1 VIKQLVKNLKINQS
15 VWGVTWAE
23 IDLDALAANM
33 AAVKRH
39 VTESVEIYAV
49 VKANAY
55 GHGAVQTSRTV
66 LKAGATRLAVH
77 RAIEGI
83 ELRKAGLEAQ
93 ILIMGYTP
101 PSEAEIV
108 AGWRLTPS
116 VTTMDFAQAISSQ
129 ASTLGVNIPVH
140 VKVDSGMSRYG
151 LMPNDVVG
159 FIRALGDLPAI
170 SVEGIFTHFSTA
182 DSADQTFVRQQLK
195 VFNDVLASLRSTG
208 IEVPVVHAANSAA
221 TMKLPESHFNA
232 VRPGIIL
239 YGLDPSRE
247 WPPVFE
253 IRPVLTLKSIVARV
267 QDIPAGAAV
276 GYGRTF
282 IAKNLMRVALIPI
295 GYGDGYH
302 RILSNKG
309 MALVRGSYAHLLG
322 RVSMDQIVV
331 DVTDIQDVQQ
341 DDEVVLIGRQGQ
353 AQIRAETVADLAG
366 TINYEVTTSLLPR
379 VTRIYKNGIEIVG
392 ITSLQNQ

>member
-1 VIKQLVKNLKINQS
+1 MKNSKNNKS

-23 IDLDALAANM
+23 IDLDALAANV

-39 VTESVEIYAV
+39 IDESVEIYAV

-55 GHGAVQTSRTV
+55 GHGAVQASRTA
-66 LKAGATRLAVH
+66 LEAGATRLAVH

-93 ILIMGYTP
+93 ILLMGYTP
-101 PSEAEIV
+101 PIDAEMV
-108 AGWRLTPS
+108 ARWRLTPS

-129 ASTLGVNIPVH
+129 ACILGVNIPVH

-151 LMPNDVVG
+151 LIPNDVVG
-159 FIRALGDLPAI
+159 FVRALGDMPGI
-170 SVEGIFTHFSTA
+170 NVEGIFTHFSTA
-182 DSADQTFVRQQLK
+182 DSADQTFVRQQLR
-195 VFNDVLASLRSTG
+195 VFNDVLVTLRSVG
-208 IEVPVVHAANSAA
+208 IEVPLVHAANSAA
-221 TMKLPESHFNA
+221 IMKLPESHFNA

-239 YGLDPSRE
+239 YGLDPSSE

-253 IRPVLTLKSIVARV
+253 IRPVLTLKSIVIRV
-267 QDIPAGAAV
+267 QDIPAGTAV

-282 IAKNLMRVALIPI
+282 IAKNLMRVALIPV

-309 MALVRGSYAHLLG
+309 MVLVRGNYAHLLG

-353 AQIRAETVADLAG
+353 AQIRAEMLADLAG

-379 VTRIYKNGIEIVG
+379 VTRIYKHGIEIVG
-392 ITSLQNQ
+392 ITSLQDQ

>member
-1 VIKQLVKNLKINQS
+1 MKNSTNYKS
-15 VWGVTWAE
+15 TRGVTWAE
-23 IDLDALAANM
+23 IDLDALAANV

-39 VTESVEIYAV
+39 IGEGVEIYAV

-55 GHGAVQTSRTV
+55 GHGAVHASRTA
-66 LKAGATRLAVH
+66 LEAGATRLAVH
-77 RAIEGI
+77 RVIEGI

-93 ILIMGYTP
+93 ILLMGYTP
-101 PSEAEIV
+101 PIEAEMV
-108 AGWRLTPS
+108 ARWRLTPT
-116 VTTMDFAQAISSQ
+116 VTTMDFSQAISSQ
-129 ASTLGVNIPVH
+129 ACTLGVNIPVH

-159 FIRALGDLPAI
+159 FVQALGDLPGI
-170 SVEGIFTHFSTA
+170 DVEGIFTHFSTA
-182 DSADQTFVRQQLK
+182 DSADQTFMRQQLR
-195 VFNDVLASLRSTG
+195 VFNNVLVSLHSVG
-208 IEVPVVHAANSAA
+208 IEVPLVHAANSAA
-221 TMKLPESHFNA
+221 IMKSPESHFDA

-239 YGLDPSRE
+239 YGLEPSRD

-253 IRPVLTLKSIVARV
+253 IRPVLTLKSMVVRV

-282 IAKNLMRVALIPI
+282 IAKNLMRVALIPV

-309 MALVRGSYAHLLG
+309 LVLVKGRYAPILG

-341 DDEVVLIGRQGQ
+341 DDEVVLIGRQGP
-353 AQIRAETVADLAG
+353 AQIRAEMLAELAG

-379 VTRIYKNGIEIVG
+379 VTRIYKHGNEIIG
-392 ITSLQNQ
+392 ITSLQDQ